1 MDSGTQYRRC
11 YHELPEDGAY
21 AVPNVLEVEH
31 LSVSFDKNRVLSDLS
46 FHVERGS
53 SLAVIGPNGSGKT
66 VLFRTLIGSIA
77 HEGSVKWASG
87 LRLGYVPQKLDL
99 ERDVPLTGIDFL
111 RARTRLAGVATANI
125 AHTLELAGIAPE
137 VARRPIGTLSGG
149 QFQRLLVAFAL
160 LGNPSV
166 LLLDEP
172 TAGVDEPGQRLL
184 NDLVQRLRE
193 EQGLTIFLISHELS
207 IVYRYATH
215 VLCLGHGRACFGTP
229 RSILTPEVLQDIY
242 GAPVDYHVHGH

>member
-1 MDSGTQYRRC
+1 M
-11 YHELPEDGAY
+11 
-21 AVPNVLEVEH
+21 PNVLEVEH
-31 LSVSFDKNRVLSDLS
+31 LSVSFDKTQVLTDLN
-46 FHVERGS
+46 FHVESGS
-53 SLAVIGPNGSGKT
+53 SLAIIGPNGSGKT
-66 VLFRTLIGSIA
+66 VLFRTLIGSIG
-77 HEGSVKWASG
+77 HEGEVRWAPG

-99 ERDVPLTGIDFL
+99 ERDVPITGMDFL
-111 RARTRLAGVATANI
+111 RARTKMAGASNADI
-125 AHTLELAGIAPE
+125 RRTLELVGIAPK
-137 VARRPIGTLSGG
+137 VAQSRIGTFSGG

-184 NDLVQRLRE
+184 NDLIHRLQE
-193 EQGLTIFLISHELS
+193 QQGLTVFLISHELS

-215 VLCLGHGRACFGTP
+215 VLCLGHGHSCFGTP
-229 RSILTPEVLQDIY
+229 RSILTPDLLQDIY